1 MIGSEL
7 PKGWKEVKLSDLAEI
22 QSGGTPSRSN
32 SAYWNGDIPWVKIS
46 DIKGKY
52 VTETEEFITEE
63 GLMNSSA
70 KMFERGAILFSIFAT
85 IGKVAILDIDATT
98 NQALVGLKNNELVDK
113 SFLVYALTELSERIS
128 NLGKGVAQKNIN
140 ISILKDVRIPLPPL
154 AEQKQISEK
163 LDKLFDQIE
172 TIKEASNKIPEL
184 LKNFRQ
190 QVLTYAVT
198 GKLTKEW
205 RNNNNVNLIRIID
218 QLKEQRI
225 NEVSSKVLK
234 EKLEKIYIDNNSSI
248 DFPIPE
254 QWIPINLDK
263 ICESFSYGTS
273 SKSMNEGTYPVL
285 RMGNIQNGKLIWS
298 DLKYTSDESEYIKY
312 QLNVGDVLF
321 NRTNSPELVGKTAI
335 YDEDKKACYAGY
347 IIRIDPYREYV
358 NPYYL
363 NIVLNSQYA
372 KRWCWE
378 HKSDGVSQSNIN
390 AQKLSKFTIPYP
402 HIEEQNI
409 IVERVQSLLAKLDA
423 IEDKYNFMLENLGK
437 LPQALLCKAFK
448 GELL

>member
-70 KMFERGAILFSIFAT
+70 KMFERGTILFSIFAT

-154 AEQKQISEK
+154 TEQKQIAEK

-172 TIKEASNKIPEL
+172 TIKKASNRIPEL

-198 GKLTKEW
+198 GKLTNSDFAHWEKSTIGAIGKVKGGKRLPKGEELVNYNTGYPYIRARDLKEGTVLKQNIMYLLPETQEKIKNYIVKTNDVYITIVGAKIGDAGIIPESM
-205 RNNNNVNLIRIID
+205 NNANLTENAAKITDLSEKIMPQYLSLWLQAPLCQSEIQQSIKSAAQGKLALTRINSLSVCFPPIESQKEIID
-218 QLKEQRI
+218 KVEYLLGELKIIE
-225 NEVSSKVLK
+225 SK
-234 EKLEKIYIDNNSSI
+234 
-248 DFPIPE
+248 F
-254 QWIPINLDK
+254 
-263 ICESFSYGTS
+263 
-273 SKSMNEGTYPVL
+273 
-285 RMGNIQNGKLIWS
+285 
-298 DLKYTSDESEYIKY
+298 Y
-312 QLNVGDVLF
+312 QL
-321 NRTNSPELVGKTAI
+321 
-335 YDEDKKACYAGY
+335 
-347 IIRIDPYREYV
+347 
-358 NPYYL
+358 
-363 NIVLNSQYA
+363 
-372 KRWCWE
+372 
-378 HKSDGVSQSNIN
+378 
-390 AQKLSKFTIPYP
+390 
-402 HIEEQNI
+402 QNI
-409 IVERVQSLLAKLDA
+409 
-423 IEDKYNFMLENLGK
+423 LEK